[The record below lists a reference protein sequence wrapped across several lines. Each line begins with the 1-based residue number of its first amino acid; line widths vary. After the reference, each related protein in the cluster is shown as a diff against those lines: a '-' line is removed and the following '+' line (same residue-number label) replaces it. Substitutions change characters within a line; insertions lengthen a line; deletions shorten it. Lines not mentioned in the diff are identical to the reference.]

1 MILANGWHVNIA
13 EVTPTFASAML
24 EQNHGNRTLRRGAVA
39 NYASLMEAGKW
50 MCSPD
55 GIIVAKSGRLLQGQ
69 HRLMAVVASGCTVQ
83 MVIWR
88 EVDEDVFPVLDRGI
102 KRTLFDAIGE
112 ERRLTEAAAF
122 IARYSFT
129 NHTFT
134 DEDVRDMVAL
144 IAPEHNLLMAA
155 TNSST
160 KKMSSAPIRA
170 AACIM
175 MMSGYDKEYICNVY
189 QSLVLRRLGELP
201 PVAQAF
207 VGWTMKAPKLGGAAA
222 QVDLFARASVFFN
235 PERREQTRIQI
246 NSNQGAID
254 HMRKIVGF
262 AGLLKGR

>member
-1 MILANGWHVNIA
+1 MMLTNGWYVDVA
-13 EVTPTFASAML
+13 EVTPASATEML
-24 EQNHGNRTLRRGAVA
+24 EKNQGNRTMRRGAVA
-39 NYASLMEAGKW
+39 SYASLMDAGKW

-55 GIIVAKSGRLLQGQ
+55 GIIIGKSGRLLQGQ

-88 EVDEDVFPVLDRGI
+88 GVDEDVFHVLDRGL
-102 KRTLFDAIGE
+102 KRSLFDAIGE

-122 IARYSFT
+122 IARYSFS
-129 NHTFT
+129 NRVFT
-134 DEDVRDMVAL
+134 DEDVRDIVAL
-144 IAPEHNLLMAA
+144 IAPEHDMLMAA
-155 TNSST
+155 ST
-160 KKMSSAPIRA
+160 TSAKKMSASPVRA

-175 MMSGYDKEYICNVY
+175 MMSGYDKEYICDVY
-189 QSLVLRRLGELP
+189 QSLVLRRLGDLP

-207 VGWTMKAPKLGGAAA
+207 VSWSMKAPKLGGAAA
-222 QVDLFARASVFFN
+222 QLDLFARATVFFN

-254 HMRKIVGF
+254 HMRKIIGF

>member
-1 MILANGWHVNIA
+1 MILANGWHVDIA
-13 EVTPTFASAML
+13 EVTPASASEML
-24 EQNHGNRTLRRGAVA
+24 EKNDGNRKARRSAVA
-39 NYASLMEAGKW
+39 TYASLMDAGKW

-55 GIIVAKSGRLLQGQ
+55 GIIIAKSGRLLQGQ

-88 EVDEDVFPVLDRGI
+88 EVDENVFSVLDRGL

-129 NHTFT
+129 NQIFT
-134 DEDVRDMVAL
+134 DEDVRNMVAL
-144 IAPEHNLLMAA
+144 IAPNHDMLMAA
-155 TNSST
+155 ST
-160 KKMSSAPIRA
+160 SSAKKLSAAPVRA

-175 MMSGYDKEYICNVY
+175 MMSGYDSEYICNVY
-189 QSLVLRRLGELP
+189 RSLVLRRVGELP

-207 VGWTMKAPKLGGAAA
+207 VGWSMKAPKLGGAAA
-222 QVDLFARASVFFN
+222 QLDLFARANVFFN
-235 PERREQTRIQI
+235 PERKEQTRIQI
-246 NSNQGAID
+246 SSTQGAID
-254 HMRKIVGF
+254 HMRKIIGF